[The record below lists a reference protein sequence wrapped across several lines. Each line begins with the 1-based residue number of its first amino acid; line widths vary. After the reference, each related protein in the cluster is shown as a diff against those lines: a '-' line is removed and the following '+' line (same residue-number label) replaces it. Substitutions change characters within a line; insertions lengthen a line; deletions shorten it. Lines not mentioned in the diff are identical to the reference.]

1 MLATI
6 LSAALIGVDP
16 YPLRVEVDI
25 RNGLPSFSI
34 VGLPDPA
41 VRESRE
47 RVLTAI
53 KNSGY
58 KINASR
64 ITVNLA
70 PADIKKE
77 GVAFDLPIALGMLVA
92 SGILAPE
99 ATCGYLVLGELA
111 LSGLVRPVKGIL
123 SVILGMS
130 GLKEV
135 KGIIVPEA
143 NCAEATMVPS
153 KPAYPVGTLKQAV
166 EFLSGREVIDPDKR
180 HYEAIQRRK
189 RTYVDLAEVH
199 GQSFAR
205 RALEVAAAGGHN
217 ILMVGPPGSGK
228 TMLAQCLPGILPDMS
243 LNEAVETTRIYSAGG
258 LLDGRGG
265 LITDRPFRAPHHTS
279 SAVGLIG
286 GGEIPRPGEVSL
298 AHNGVLFLDELPE
311 FPRSVLEAL
320 RQPIESGSV
329 RIVRARF
336 SVVYPAR
343 FMFVAAMN
351 PCPCGHWGDT
361 QKPCSCRP
369 IDIQRYRNRISGP
382 LLDRIDIQITVPAVR
397 TSELLVSIDSEPSSE
412 VKIRVQDARKRQLR
426 RFSGQPGTYC
436 NGHLKGRDVRRYARL
451 NADGIRLL
459 SEAIGRLGF
468 SARACDKVTKVAR
481 TIADLAG
488 TPDIE
493 TEHIAE
499 AIQYRVLDR
508 EFTML

>member
-25 RNGLPSFSI
+25 RHGLPSFSI
-34 VGLPDPA
+34 VGLPDAA

-64 ITVNLA
+64 VTVNLA

-77 GVAFDLPIALGMLVA
+77 GVAFDLPIALGMLAA

-123 SVILGMS
+123 SVVLGMS

-135 KGIIVPEA
+135 KSIIVPEA
-143 NCAEATMVPS
+143 NRAEAAMVPS
-153 KPAYPVGTLKQAV
+153 KPVYPVGTLRQAV
-166 EFLSGREVIDPDKR
+166 EFLAGRKAIDPDKS
-180 HYEAIQRRK
+180 HYGAIRQRK

-228 TMLAQCLPGILPDMS
+228 TMLAQCLPGILPEMS
-243 LNEAVETTRIYSAGG
+243 LNEAIETTRIYSAGG

-311 FPRSVLEAL
+311 FPRSVLESL
-320 RQPIESGSV
+320 RQPIEGGSV

-369 IDIQRYRNRISGP
+369 IDIQRYRNRVSGP

-397 TSELLVSIDSEPSSE
+397 TSELLVRMDSESSSE
-412 VKIRVQDARKRQLR
+412 VKIRVQDARKLQLR

-459 SEAIGRLGF
+459 SEAIRRLGF
-468 SARACDKVTKVAR
+468 SARACNKVTKVAR

-488 TPDIE
+488 ATDIE